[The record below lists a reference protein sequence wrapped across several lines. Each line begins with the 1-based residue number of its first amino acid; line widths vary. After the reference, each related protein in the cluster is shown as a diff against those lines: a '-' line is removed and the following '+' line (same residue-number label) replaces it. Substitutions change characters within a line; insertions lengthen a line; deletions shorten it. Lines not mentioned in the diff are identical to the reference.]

1 MKTESC
7 PTSWREKI
15 RENQQQESGAAQ
27 NRKMPIK
34 SPLKFNYRRIA
45 ELSSLV
51 LMLPSSIAVGLF
63 LGYYLDKLFK
73 TEPWLLIVFTLLG
86 VISGFYSLLRGLSKY
101 KDE

>member
-1 MKTESC
+1 MSFKN
-7 PTSWREKI
+7 PLRI
-15 RENQQQESGAAQ
+15 DY
-27 NRKMPIK
+27 RK
-34 SPLKFNYRRIA
+34 IA

-73 TEPWLLIVFTLLG
+73 TQPWLLLVFTLLG
-86 VISGFYSLLRGLSKY
+86 VFSGFYSLLRGLNKY